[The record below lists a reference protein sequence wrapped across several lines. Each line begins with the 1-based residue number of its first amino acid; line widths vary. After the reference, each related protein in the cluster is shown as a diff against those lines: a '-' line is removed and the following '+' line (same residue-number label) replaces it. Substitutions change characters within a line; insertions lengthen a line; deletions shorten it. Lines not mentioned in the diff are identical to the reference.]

1 MKKNEEYKNEI
12 KTILQDIETRL
23 NSYQEKR
30 E

>member
-12 KTILQDIETRL
+12 KTILQEIETRL